1 MNNVF
6 WILAC
11 GVMVVL
17 LLTVT
22 YDFVSR
28 IIREIKIKK
37 GKKEIK
43 KCLDDLVKE
52 IDKKIKEDIDD

>member
-52 IDKKIKEDIDD
+52 IDKKNKGGY